1 MPASFRREQEK
12 NRDTSLPL
20 LTLARLL
27 AHQAAAELTATAQA
41 SNASS
46 SPHITVEEYDDAKN
60 HS

>member
-1 MPASFRREQEK
+1 MPNGKAKDRQGQQGADAF
-12 NRDTSLPL
+12 L
-20 LTLARLL
+20 LSLARLL